1 MNCLVAHCPTAGC
14 YMRLPV
20 CTLASDVR
28 PEFDPK
34 PGDTTRKWITAA
46 MTIAANPASG
56 SLAYALQ
63 FANSVLDFMATVYL
77 NLELAFPDN
86 RTSPHAE
93 WWICVFRRWCRVD
106 LVRRSWVEHAASYP
120 LEFRL
125 FARRELGLPQVMG
138 IRE

>member
-1 MNCLVAHCPTAGC
+1 ML
-14 YMRLPV
+14 
-20 CTLASDVR
+20 
-28 PEFDPK
+28 FDPK
-34 PGDTTRKWITAA
+34 AGDTVRQWTTVNTAG
-46 MTIAANPASG
+46 ASV
-56 SLAYALQ
+56 AYALQ
-63 FANSVLDFMATVYL
+63 FANSLLDFMATVYL

-106 LVRRSWVEHAASYP
+106 LVRKSWMEHAASYP